1 MYLNIYEDN
10 LIIYDDL
17 RYIDICSY
25 IISSCHVSTI
35 HRYYYFQ
42 MMNVFYT
49 LIAGTAFG
57 SVNAII
63 SNPFG
68 IINFLASSLPGVS
81 VVYINLFLT
90 MLLSGVPRSFIRIIP
105 TIKLIWYSRL
115 SDEKALTIRQLLE
128 GPYEEEVIDYSNELP
143 NILYILF
150 ISLIYWTIAPVITI
164 IAGVLFGAYYI
175 QYKYQFC
182 YLYANNRETGGM
194 YFPQMFRFSMQ
205 LLMFS
210 SMVNISYMGLKLGKL
225 QAPLMFPLPV
235 VIYGVWS
242 YILYKFD
249 RISNNASCR
258 RAMAADIN
266 RSRGAGSD
274 RANSCG
280 GANGR
285 DDVNQAYNDNDYD
298 SKNYKLKES
307 DLPSNEK
314 RYDIDDDIIY
324 DNKEGEIELVSLM
337 APNDDTIVGITTNTS
352 LFTKKKNN
360 NGRRSV
366 TSDITV
372 DTRNEQDIVK
382 VDVKI
387 DHHHNDDHNDADD
400 VKDHDHIDGN
410 DNHYIKIE
418 LIEKEEGNN
427 NVTKKSVDFYL
438 PALLLEPII
447 LEPFMY
453 RLDDVPL
460 FERERT
466 ACLIDTIHLNP
477 IYNDPREVSLDE
489 IMHHYYSSDTIV

>member
-1 MYLNIYEDN
+1 
-10 LIIYDDL
+10 
-17 RYIDICSY
+17 
-25 IISSCHVSTI
+25 
-35 HRYYYFQ
+35 
-42 MMNVFYT
+42 
-49 LIAGTAFG
+49 
-57 SVNAII
+57 
-63 SNPFG
+63 
-68 IINFLASSLPGVS
+68 
-81 VVYINLFLT
+81 
-90 MLLSGVPRSFIRIIP
+90 
-105 TIKLIWYSRL
+105 
-115 SDEKALTIRQLLE
+115 
-128 GPYEEEVIDYSNELP
+128 
-143 NILYILF
+143 
-150 ISLIYWTIAPVITI
+150 
-164 IAGVLFGAYYI
+164 
-175 QYKYQFC
+175 
-182 YLYANNRETGGM
+182 
-194 YFPQMFRFSMQ
+194 MQ

-285 DDVNQAYNDNDYD
+285 DDVNQAYNDND

-324 DNKEGEIELVSLM
+324 DKKEGEIELVSLM
-337 APNDDTIVGITTNTS
+337 TPNDDTIVGITTNTS

-410 DNHYIKIE
+410 DNHDIKIE